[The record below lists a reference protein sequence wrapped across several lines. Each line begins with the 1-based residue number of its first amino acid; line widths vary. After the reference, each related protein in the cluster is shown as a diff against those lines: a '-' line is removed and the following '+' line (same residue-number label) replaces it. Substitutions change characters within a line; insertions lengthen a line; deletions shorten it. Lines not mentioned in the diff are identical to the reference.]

1 MSLITL
7 CHSLCDPLGNWNFSC
22 SAVFLGCSAAF
33 FFFPI
38 FKFCTRAGV
47 VLFFRFWPKEREKRR
62 KRERISTSAQTHTHM
77 YAHTRT
83 IGRAFSHPFSGGDLN
98 LWRSAWLP
106 PAFCFVFLL
115 FTHNFPSICVSITWT
130 IFLVAHKH
138 THTHTQRHWEKAR
151 ARQHLRPL
159 NAAIEMGFLIALDST
174 DFVRVHV
181 RRGGTTIEYWI
192 CVRSARFATRKR
204 DGICCTNREIARER
218 ESERARCFG
227 EKERAYTLLYYMML
241 ANAIFRFSFGPSE
254 CGQRTC
260 PNPLTWLSDD
270 DGPDSREPREFRGVQ
285 CTRNKCGAIQARIML
300 PAIDFCSNKS

>member
-33 FFFPI
+33 FFFSI

-115 FTHNFPSICVSITWT
+115 FTHHFPSICVSITWT

-138 THTHTQRHWEKAR
+138 THTHTETLGKGESETALTATERCDWNGISDCFGLYGFRPRSRTPWWNNNWVLNLRQECSICHSKKRRHLLHEQRDCE
-151 ARQHLRPL
+151 
-159 NAAIEMGFLIALDST
+159 
-174 DFVRVHV
+174 
-181 RRGGTTIEYWI
+181 
-192 CVRSARFATRKR
+192 
-204 DGICCTNREIARER
+204 RERER
-218 ESERARCFG
+218 ESALLRRER
-227 EKERAYTLLYYMML
+227 ESLYSLILYD
-241 ANAIFRFSFGPSE
+241 AG
-254 CGQRTC
+254 
-260 PNPLTWLSDD
+260 
-270 DGPDSREPREFRGVQ
+270 
-285 CTRNKCGAIQARIML
+285 
-300 PAIDFCSNKS
+300 